1 MFTADSFLLLGFLDV
16 TDMQVNLT
24 SSRTVLTLLLSTRNC
39 STRWLSWL
47 QVSELSSN
55 CERSLLMT

>member
-16 TDMQVNLT
+16 TVQVNLT
-24 SSRTVLTLLLSTRNC
+24 SSRTVLTLLLSTRNH

-55 CERSLLMT
+55 CESSLLMT